1 MSWFCTHRQQHLPT
15 TACCACLAAA
25 NQELP
30 QLTKKNC
37 KPKPPQKPPTNT
49 TCSTLRST
57 QSSCLLF
64 CPQAA
69 HLSMPRPGR
78 PDLQLLLSSIATR
91 INKSLKHRQC
101 FTSQNH
107 KDEAQKRPEHAIPGT
122 EPVLHHLLSSASSHA
137 LCAVGLAHTL
147 ACAPSCCRSSG
158 ARG

>member
-1 MSWFCTHRQQHLPT
+1 MNWVQHVMVLH
-15 TACCACLAAA
+15 AQAAAFDHHSMLCLAAA

-30 QLTKKNC
+30 ELKKNC

-49 TCSTLRST
+49 RCSTLRST

-91 INKSLKHRQC
+91 INKS
-101 FTSQNH
+101 
-107 KDEAQKRPEHAIPGT
+107 II
-122 EPVLHHLLSSASSHA
+122 
-137 LCAVGLAHTL
+137 
-147 ACAPSCCRSSG
+147 
-158 ARG
+158 